1 MKVYIKKRTLLGV
14 AMVLL
19 LLLSACR
26 GQPAS
31 AESPMESGQNQ
42 VTQTPEVKTS
52 EQTSQKELP
61 VFALQATMEETVLV
75 DEKDVKITATALQG
89 TSYQVELSLVIENNS
104 DTDLNFFSGTMGYSC
119 NSVNG
124 YMIDDG
130 YLNVDV
136 AAGKKANETIKFSA
150 DQLELMGIT
159 DIADIEVGFH
169 IQTPDYDTYLRTG
182 PRQLKTSLSDS
193 YDYSSDTY
201 QEAINNGGF
210 AQVYSYSMDH
220 FTTEVPFE
228 KNGVQVLS
236 WGLVTNKNHEKTV
249 FLEVENT
256 STDQIFLTTS
266 DFYFNGLL
274 VEGYTWSSE
283 AVNSGKR
290 KVITLPLSSMLEE
303 SYWEI
308 FGLTELGDIT
318 FSIGLENPDR
328 QEIAPAEI
336 VGLLLPGVQAAFD
349 ITGEEIY
356 NGSGIRIISKG
367 LVEDGSS
374 YSEDIHALFLVE
386 NDSSEALYI
395 SAAYDS
401 LSINGYMTDFFS
413 SGQNLAPGKSGILDV
428 SLRGDSLEKNGIDE
442 LDEIKEVELSF
453 TIRNG
458 KYSTLAEPKVS
469 FAGSSAK
476 GD

>member
-14 AMVLL
+14 AMALL

-26 GQPAS
+26 GQSTPTK
-31 AESPMESGQNQ
+31 SPTESGQNQ
-42 VTQTPEVKTS
+42 AEQTPEVKTS
-52 EQTSQKELP
+52 EQTSQGELL

-89 TSYQVELSLVIENNS
+89 TSYQVELSLAIENNS
-104 DTDLNFFSGTMGYSC
+104 DTDLSFFSGTMGYSC

-136 AAGKKANETIKFSA
+136 TAGKKANETIKLST

-159 DIADIEVGFH
+159 DIADIEIGFH
-169 IQTPDYDTYLRTG
+169 IQTSDYDTYLRTG
-182 PRQLKTSLSDS
+182 PRQLRTSLSDS
-193 YDYSSDTY
+193 YDYSADTY
-201 QEAINNGGF
+201 QEAINNGEF
-210 AQVYSYSMDH
+210 TQNYSYSMEY

-228 KNGVQVLS
+228 KNGVKALS
-236 WGLVTNKNHEKTV
+236 WGLVTNKDHEKTV

-256 STDQIFLTTS
+256 STGQIFLTTS
-266 DFYFNGLL
+266 DFYFNDLL

-283 AVNSGKR
+283 AINSGKR
-290 KVITLPLSSMLEE
+290 KVITLPFSSMLEE

-318 FSIGLENPDR
+318 FSIGLENPNR
-328 QEIAPAEI
+328 QEIAPAEA
-336 VGLLLPGVQAAFD
+336 VSLLLPGVQAAFD
-349 ITGEEIY
+349 TAGEEIY

-367 LVEDGSS
+367 LVEDSSS

-386 NDSSEALYI
+386 NNSSEALYI
-395 SAAYDS
+395 STAYDS

-428 SLRGDSLEKNGIDE
+428 ALRGDSLKKNGIGE
-442 LDEIKEVELSF
+442 LAEIEDLELSF
-453 TIRNG
+453 EIRDN
-458 KYSTLAEPKVS
+458 KYNILAEPKAS
-469 FAGSSAK
+469 FKGSLAK
-476 GD
+476 GS